1 MIFASTNQNKK
12 VLQKYTKFWN
22 ETKNQIETIN
32 GGKTIKSKKDF
43 MKITFE
49 LDDYLALGKI
59 LNIPSLIIFTI
70 SAFQEDSKY
79 YPQIYLHECVYEL

>member
-43 MKITFE
+43 MKISFE
-49 LDDYLALGKI
+49 LDGYLPLGKI